1 MREDNFSSIWEVSL
15 NFTTACSEIGIKIE
29 EGTNKAFG
37 DGIFISD
44 VQDGSPACLGGVQ
57 IGDMLLAVNMCDLLG
72 ASKEFTAELI
82 RRIDG
87 EVRLKIFSQRMDKD
101 NEDEIKK
108 LTPDWVKRTRQ
119 WKSNNGNN
127 DNREHNDTRDNKDCK
142 EENKKKNLMTT
153 CSFDPF
159 GSDSY

>member
-1 MREDNFSSIWEVSL
+1 
-15 NFTTACSEIGIKIE
+15 
-29 EGTNKAFG
+29 
-37 DGIFISD
+37 
-44 VQDGSPACLGGVQ
+44 
-57 IGDMLLAVNMCDLLG
+57 MLLAVNMCDLLG

-127 DNREHNDTRDNKDCK
+127 DNREHNCK

-153 CSFDPF
+153 CNFDPF

>member
-1 MREDNFSSIWEVSL
+1 MSHDMQPDNSSNIWEVSL
-15 NFTTACSEIGIKIE
+15 NNTTTYSEIGVKIE
-29 EGTNKAFG
+29 EGNNDTFG
-37 DGIFISD
+37 AGIFISE
-44 VQDGSPACLGGVQ
+44 VRNGSPAYHGGVQ
-57 IGDMLLAVNMCDLLG
+57 MGDMLLAVNMCNLLG

-127 DNREHNDTRDNKDCK
+127 DNREHNCK
-142 EENKKKNLMTT
+142 EEKKNLMTT
-153 CSFDPF
+153 CNFDPF